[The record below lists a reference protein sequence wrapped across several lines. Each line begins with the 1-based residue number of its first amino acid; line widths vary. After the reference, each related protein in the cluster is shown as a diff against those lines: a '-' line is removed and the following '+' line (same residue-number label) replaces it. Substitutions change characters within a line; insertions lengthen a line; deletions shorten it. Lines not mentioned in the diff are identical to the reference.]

1 MIQTEVNFHRK
12 DHRVKELDTTR
23 NRFNFQALGSIKF
36 AQFSLNQCE
45 QIRRFI
51 AIWATLWS
59 TRYIKEGIPFKHM
72 LLLNASYNYVG
83 FIIL

>member
-51 AIWATLWS
+51 AIWATL
-59 TRYIKEGIPFKHM
+59 
-72 LLLNASYNYVG
+72 
-83 FIIL
+83 